1 MCFQV
6 GPRAIIVAYQVNNKD
21 LPDNIHD
28 ILELVRCVSFVIFDF
43 LMVFLFFQTFR
54 YFIKLKKEQTVD
66 LTLRNVIVIATIYSL
81 WALYIVT
88 SILNSVVFFL
98 I

>member
-54 YFIKLKKEQTVD
+54 YFIKLKKEQTLD

>member
-1 MCFQV
+1 M
-6 GPRAIIVAYQVNNKD
+6 IIVAYQVNNKD
-21 LPDNIHD
+21 LTDNLHD

>member
-66 LTLRNVIVIATIYSL
+66 LTLRNVIVIATIYCL